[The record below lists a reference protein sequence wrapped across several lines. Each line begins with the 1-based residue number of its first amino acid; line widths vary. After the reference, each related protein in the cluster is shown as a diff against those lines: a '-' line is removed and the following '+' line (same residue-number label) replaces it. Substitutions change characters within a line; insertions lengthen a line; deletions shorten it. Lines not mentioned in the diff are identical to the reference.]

1 MLDIVNERF
10 SLSVDLGKSN
20 LTLAERDVIRL
31 LLSGYSVAEI
41 SRLKKRAVKTI
52 STQKQNAYKKLDI
65 RNDVSLFSGLINR
78 WGMEVKKY
86 DAKEIYNN
94 IKADA

>member
-1 MLDIVNERF
+1 MLDIVNEHF

-41 SRLKKRAVKTI
+41 SRLKNRTVKTI

-86 DAKEIYNN
+86 D
-94 IKADA
+94 